1 MTTTPKCR
9 MTGCDT
15 VVAAR
20 GLCLPHYQR
29 ARDLVTSGRTS
40 WEKLAQLG
48 FVSVP
53 RRAAACHDF
62 DAALF
67 TPEEL
72 AAARAAEER
81 AAKRAARAAALPPP
95 ATPSCPAI

>member
-1 MTTTPKCR
+1 MSSIPKCLIS
-9 MTGCDT
+9 GCDT

-72 AAARAAEER
+72 AARATADVRESTGGG
-81 AAKRAARAAALPPP
+81 P
-95 ATPSCPAI
+95 T